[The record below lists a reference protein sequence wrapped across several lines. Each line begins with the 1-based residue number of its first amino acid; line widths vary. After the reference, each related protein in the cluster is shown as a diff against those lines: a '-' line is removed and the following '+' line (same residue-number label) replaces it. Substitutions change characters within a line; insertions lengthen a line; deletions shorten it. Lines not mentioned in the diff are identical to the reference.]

1 MAHGLAA
8 KANEDRAKLGI
19 VMMLAAWLCFS
30 FVDTSVKWLVLAG
43 VPALQLAFMRYL
55 THFVLSLGSILK
67 AKQGWE
73 AFRTEK
79 PGLVWLRAY
88 LLASSTTLNFIAL
101 NYLPL
106 TVTGAIMFSAP
117 IFVCLLAGP
126 LLGERAGP
134 WRWFAI
140 LLGFVGVL
148 VIIRP
153 FGAEFHWALLLSL
166 HNAIAL
172 ALFSILTRKL
182 SGIVATETM
191 QFYMG
196 VFGTVTLL
204 PFAIWTWENPTTT
217 FDWILMTGLGAS
229 AWLGHDIMTRAHGYA
244 TANTL
249 MPYTYSFLMYLTLL
263 SFLIWGTVPDLWTIL
278 GAAIIVV
285 AGLIIWVREGQ
296 RAQP

>member
-1 MAHGLAA
+1 
-8 KANEDRAKLGI
+8 
-19 VMMLAAWLCFS
+19 MMLAAWLCFS
-30 FVDTSVKWLVLAG
+30 LVDTSVKWLVLAG

-55 THFVLSLGSILK
+55 THFVISLGSVLK
-67 AKQGWE
+67 ARQGWE
-73 AFRTEK
+73 AFKTER
-79 PGLVWLRAY
+79 PSLVLFRAY

-126 LLGERAGP
+126 MLGEKAGP
-134 WRWFAI
+134 VRWFAI

-148 VIIRP
+148 VILRP

-196 VFGTVTLL
+196 AFGTLALL
-204 PFAIWTWENPTTT
+204 PFAIWTWDNPATG
-217 FDWILMTGLGAS
+217 FDWALMIALGGF
-229 AWLGHDIMTRAHGYA
+229 AWLGHDIMTRAHGFA

-249 MPYTYSFLMYLTLL
+249 MPYTYSFLMYLTLW
-263 SFLIWGTVPDLWTIL
+263 SFLIWGVAPDVWTIV
-278 GAAIIVV
+278 GALIIVV
-285 AGLIIWVREGQ
+285 AGLIIWMREARRTEG
-296 RAQP
+296 